1 MPCRAVLRREL
12 AAAEG
17 WEEGGAGFYWLPL
30 CMTSAPNVVMQP
42 FPARTAAKSVL
53 LRRHEPV
60 TSPCGRS
67 EIGGIALTSS
77 RVDITWLER

>member
-1 MPCRAVLRREL
+1 MLQQEL

-30 CMTSAPNVVMQP
+30 CMTSAPNVMMQP
-42 FPARTAAKSVL
+42 FPARTAAESVL

-60 TSPCGRS
+60 C
-67 EIGGIALTSS
+67 
-77 RVDITWLER
+77 